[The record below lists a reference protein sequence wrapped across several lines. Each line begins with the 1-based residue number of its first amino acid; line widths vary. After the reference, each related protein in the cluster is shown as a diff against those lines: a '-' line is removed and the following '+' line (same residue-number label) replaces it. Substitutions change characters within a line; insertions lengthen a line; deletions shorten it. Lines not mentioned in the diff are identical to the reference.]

1 VDLILEGI
9 LRAVRLL
16 VSLDPEVL
24 RITALSLQVSG
35 IATLISLLIN
45 PPGLDPILVDR
56 LTAPLPPYA
65 FHVVS
70 TFPDQ
75 GQDPDR
81 NVSSSSRTA
90 LCRMVFSGSRASR

>member
-1 VDLILEGI
+1 MDLILEGI

-45 PPGLDPILVDR
+45 PSHP
-56 LTAPLPPYA
+56 
-65 FHVVS
+65 
-70 TFPDQ
+70 
-75 GQDPDR
+75 
-81 NVSSSSRTA
+81 
-90 LCRMVFSGSRASR
+90 